1 MSQEFESGKG
11 DSRNQ
16 KIDCASAVNLNAQ
29 PSRLLEK
36 NRLLW
41 RCRQGTRE
49 LDTLLTNFVEKNF
62 QKLSN
67 QEIRDLNQLLDHSS
81 PQLYAWLMGEEAP
94 LSTSSVALIEKI
106 RKYQIG

>member
-1 MSQEFESGKG
+1 MPQEFEPGKG
-11 DSRNQ
+11 NSGNQ
-16 KIDCASAVNLNAQ
+16 KIDCASAVKLDSQ
-29 PSRLLEK
+29 PDRLLEK

-81 PQLYAWLMGEEAP
+81 PQLYAWLTGEEVP
-94 LSTSSVALIEKI
+94 GNTSSAVLVEKI
-106 RKYQIG
+106 RKYKID